1 MSAGSFRFPISV
13 FAAALLCVLVAPVV
27 HGGPT
32 VTLVGDDDRGVVM
45 RELSA
50 QEQSPIESRDGV
62 YALLVESAGVTISSL
77 APGGGAGAMA
87 DLLLATDIG
96 LVVMDSTVGPTAVIR
111 EHIIIARQ
119 ARVPMLALLL
129 TRVAQLH
136 VDVPDEADALLALEI
151 KEMREL
157 LSAYDFNGGA
167 AGVYYDAPTPEN
179 VTGISAFGI
188 RASLRALSRFA
199 PRRVRQKEMG
209 QASDVWA
216 AVYLLTPLEAD
227 GYAIGLAPDETVI
240 LWSEGTQS
248 TATLRSVSQY
258 KPGDYREMPL
268 AVAAPIRGMEGSRI
282 LLLRDEKVVG
292 LGAITQILR

>member
-1 MSAGSFRFPISV
+1 
-13 FAAALLCVLVAPVV
+13 
-27 HGGPT
+27 
-32 VTLVGDDDRGVVM
+32 VTLIGDDDRGVVM
-45 RELSA
+45 RELA
-50 QEQSPIESRDGV
+50 AREQSPIEDREGV
-62 YALLVESAGVTISSL
+62 YGLLVESAGLTISSL

-87 DLLLATDIG
+87 DLLLTTDIG
-96 LVVMDSTVGPTAVIR
+96 LIVMDSTVGPTAVIR

-129 TRVAQLH
+129 TKVEQLH
-136 VDVPDEADALLALEI
+136 VDAPDEADALLTLEI
-151 KEMREL
+151 QEMREL
-157 LSAYDFNGGA
+157 LSAYDLNGGA
-167 AGVYYDAPTPEN
+167 VGVYYDGTTPGN

-199 PRRVRQKEMG
+199 PRRVRTQEMG
-209 QASDVWA
+209 QASDIWA

-227 GYAIGLAPDETVI
+227 GHAIGLAPDETVT

-258 KPGDYREMPL
+258 EPGDYREMPL
-268 AVAAPIRGMEGSRI
+268 ASAAPIRGMEGSRI

-292 LGAITQILR
+292 LGAITQVLR

>member
-1 MSAGSFRFPISV
+1 MRAGSFRFSVSV
-13 FAAALLCVLVAPVV
+13 FGVGLLWVLVAPVV

-32 VTLVGDDDRGVVM
+32 VTFIGDDDRGVVM

-50 QEQSPIESRDGV
+50 REPSPIESRDGV
-62 YALLVESAGVTISSL
+62 YSLLVESAGVTISSL

-129 TRVAQLH
+129 TKVAQLH

-151 KEMREL
+151 REMREL
-157 LSAYDFNGGA
+157 LSAYDLNGGA
-167 AGVYYDAPTPEN
+167 AGVYYDGPTPGN

-209 QASDVWA
+209 QASDIWA
-216 AVYLLTPLEAD
+216 AVYLLTPLEIGGHAV
-227 GYAIGLAPDETVI
+227 GLAPDEAVT

-258 KPGDYREMPL
+258 HPGDYREMPL
-268 AVAAPIRGMEGSRI
+268 TLEAPIRGMEGSRF
-282 LLLRDEKVVG
+282 LVVRGERVVG
-292 LGAITQILR
+292 LGAITEIRQ